1 MNERI
6 RELAKKVGV
15 SFGGHPMNA
24 LAIYDSEL
32 QKFAELLLEDFIE
45 ALDKYNSHHSEM
57 SDYGLSILI
66 GNIRIHFGM
75 EEKNDEQG

>member
-24 LAIYDSEL
+24 LAIYDEEL
-32 QKFAELLLEDFIE
+32 QRFSELLLDEFIE
-45 ALDKYNSHHSEM
+45 ALEESNGTHSET
-57 SDYGLSILI
+57 SEYGLSILI
-66 GNIRIHFGM
+66 GDIKKHFGM
-75 EEKNDEQG
+75 EEKTK